1 MAKVRTPSDRRLC
14 WNGLGMQLADCW
26 QATVH
31 GARHILIEQDFQPIL
46 EIRWEKNEGR
56 SMAVVLPKICQQL
69 STAFGAA
76 VSELIPPPPPFAAAA
91 DRSHLAWLSWQ
102 NSDRPKALLW
112 LSPSCQTLALL
123 RFTDLSPAADA
134 GLLQLIASLRDSD
147 NGTATGEWSIQDIS
161 FHPPHHFELD
171 AFHMAAGLTSIG
183 FKADHS
189 KIVYYRLAPASEHLR
204 RQSLRAI
211 LQRLD
216 GQKGQNQCY
225 NETTNSCEYQAAPRG
240 LAARLAAQLRRQ
252 KAYCWSRI
260 WHLRLAN
267 RLLAV
272 VFASNRPIPAELK
285 DRLCRQYA
293 IQST

>member
-1 MAKVRTPSDRRLC
+1 MAKVHTTSARRLC
-14 WNGLGMQLADCW
+14 WNGLGMRLAECW

-76 VSELIPPPPPFAAAA
+76 VTELIPPPPPFAAAF

-112 LSPSCQTLALL
+112 LSPSYQTLALL
-123 RFTDLSPAADA
+123 RFTDLSPAVDA
-134 GLLQLIASLRDSD
+134 GLFQLIASLRDSD
-147 NGTATGEWSIQDIS
+147 NGTAISEWSIQDIS
-161 FHPPHHFELD
+161 FHPPHHFNLD

-183 FKADHS
+183 FSDDHS

-204 RQSLRAI
+204 HQSLRAI

-216 GQKGQNQCY
+216 GQKGQSLCY
-225 NETTNSCEYQAAPRG
+225 KDTVDSCEHQATPKG
-240 LAARLAAQLRRQ
+240 LAARLAARLHRQ
-252 KAYCWSRI
+252 KAYRWSRI
-260 WHLRLAN
+260 WHLPLTN

-272 VFASNRPIPAELK
+272 VLASNQPIPAELP

-293 IQST
+293 IQSP